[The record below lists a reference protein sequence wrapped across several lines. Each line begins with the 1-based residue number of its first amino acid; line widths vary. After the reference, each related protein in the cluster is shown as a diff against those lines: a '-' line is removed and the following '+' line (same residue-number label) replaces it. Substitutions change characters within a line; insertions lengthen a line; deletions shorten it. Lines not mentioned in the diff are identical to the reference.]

1 MGAPCCPYG
10 TLYNGGGAPD
20 SWDSVLEEMS
30 TFDYDM
36 LAEIDGRTLAAA
48 LAAAVDDTWAVGTEV
63 GNSVVV
69 LVVRS
74 VGPESEILG

>member
-1 MGAPCCPYG
+1 
-10 TLYNGGGAPD
+10 
-20 SWDSVLEEMS
+20 
-30 TFDYDM
+30 M